1 MRVTNASKRWAAL
14 TLIALFVLS
23 AAPRAHAYR
32 HHHPKQTKQAGLAN
46 ARLTAAVN
54 IDADQDQD
62 LVTLESN
69 GRNKTLKIRFGN
81 AKRSRLAFTSGTDE
95 VGGLIVG
102 DIDRDGDVD
111 LVWVG
116 SANSK
121 SAVVLINNG
130 EGDFAAADDN
140 SPYASELDDL
150 FSSNDSSNQ
159 NRLRRGRKS
168 SSLISTS
175 FHEDALP
182 VVVRFQGTISSIL
195 PLAVLRPLRT
205 PSAFACYLRKR
216 GPPSILS

>member
-1 MRVTNASKRWAAL
+1 MRVINASKRWSAL

-23 AAPRAHAYR
+23 AVPRAHAYR
-32 HHHPKQTKQAGLAN
+32 SHHPKPHKQAGHLDGG
-46 ARLTAAVN
+46 LTAAVN
-54 IDADQDQD
+54 IDADVNRD
-62 LVTLESN
+62 LVTLESE

-81 AKRSRLAFTSGTDE
+81 AKSSRLTFTSDSDE
-95 VGGLIVG
+95 VGGLVAG

-121 SAVVLINNG
+121 SAVVLINDG
-130 EGDFAAADDN
+130 EGNFAAAEDN

-150 FSSNDSSNQ
+150 FSNNDSSNQ

-168 SSLISTS
+168 SSLFSAS

-182 VVVRFQGTISSIL
+182 VVVRFQSTTSSIL
-195 PLAVLRPLRT
+195 PFTVFSPLGT
-205 PSAFACYLRKR
+205 LSTFASDLRKR